1 MNKTKHNT
9 FKDLTKDFYYVDSDI
24 TEKNFPW
31 PKTVSTENYKIIN
44 MGKSYSSQEA
54 LVRMQ
59 TEGCR
64 PATIHELIV
73 VSHENP
79 ELFPDG
85 KWSSLVA
92 FDTDFIDS
100 DGRHRV
106 PYVDRSSDGDR
117 GFSLG
122 VFEDDWGGVD
132 CLLAFFDKNTIEL
145 YSGEKVIVDVVS
157 LILRIEK
164 IEAWIQGVKDQL
176 L

>member
-9 FKDLTKDFYYVDSDI
+9 FKDLTKDFYYVNSDI
-24 TEKNFPW
+24 IEKNFPW

-64 PATIHELIV
+64 PATIHELILV
-73 VSHENP
+73 ATEHP
-79 ELFPDG
+79 DLFLDG
-85 KWSSLVA
+85 KWSSLVT
-92 FDTDFIDS
+92 FGTDFIDS
-100 DGRHRV
+100 VGGHRV
-106 PYVDRSSDGDR
+106 PYVYRYSDGGRKFDL
-117 GFSLG
+117 GFFG
-122 VFEDDWGGVD
+122 RDWGGGY
-132 CLLAFFDKNTIEL
+132 CLLCFCDSQPSESLVPK
-145 YSGEKVIVDVVS
+145 KDVVP
-157 LILRIEK
+157 LIFRIEK